1 MSYHEKVPHY
11 LKENLLAK
19 SLHPQTY
26 INNPN
31 FLSMALSQN
40 LKFQSHEKF
49 RKADIDER
57 QWLIQQICEQIW
69 AWESNNYE

>member
-1 MSYHEKVPHY
+1 
-11 LKENLLAK
+11 
-19 SLHPQTY
+19 
-26 INNPN
+26 
-31 FLSMALSQN
+31 MAVSQK